1 MIMQMGILSVT
12 PKPTKKT
19 SFSYYKFSFNSSN
32 ISGLSRSFI
41 TCSTRKR
48 SQQPGDSKDNNNNN
62 DDSEDKKSG
71 DKFSTDWDKAWSSF
85 KKQGKKSLT
94 SQFSPNKYV
103 SWNPRRSNYPLS
115 EEVDP
120 IKRTERANL
129 LLWTS
134 PKFTLGLAIVIV
146 SLLLVY
152 TLLAPMK

>member
-1 MIMQMGILSVT
+1 M
-12 PKPTKKT
+12 PKKMLTMLT
-19 SFSYYKFSFNSSN
+19 VSFS
-32 ISGLSRSFI
+32 L
-41 TCSTRKR
+41 
-48 SQQPGDSKDNNNNN
+48 
-62 DDSEDKKSG
+62 G